1 MLSVAEENYIKC
13 IFKKSERTKETVS
26 TNAIADAMQTKAASV
41 TDMLKRLADKELIH
55 YKKYKG
61 VRLTDTGAS
70 VAKQLLRKHR
80 LWEVF
85 LAEKLDYSWD
95 EVHEI
100 AEELEHISA
109 DSLTEKLDKFLGYP
123 KYDPHGDPIPDHD
136 GNLHYRS
143 KVTLMDLDTDEVA
156 HIVGVRDSSVPFLQ
170 YLDQMRITL
179 GSNLAVKNKFDFDG
193 SVQVTL
199 GDGRELVLSEQVAK
213 NLFVTK
219 KV

>member
-13 IFKKSERTKETVS
+13 IFKKSERTQETVS
-26 TNAIADAMQTKAASV
+26 TNTIADAMQTKAASV
-41 TDMLKRLADKELIH
+41 TDMLKRLADKKLIH

-61 VRLTDTGAS
+61 VRLTDAGAS

-85 LAEKLDYSWD
+85 LVEKLDYSWD

-123 KYDPHGDPIPDHD
+123 KYDPHGDPIPDHA

-143 KVTLMDLDTDEVA
+143 KITLMDLATGEVA

-179 GSNLAVKNKFDFDG
+179 GSNLTVKNKFDFDG
-193 SVQVTL
+193 SVQVAL
-199 GDGRELVLSEQVAK
+199 GDGREMVLSEQVAK
-213 NLFVTK
+213 NLFVTE